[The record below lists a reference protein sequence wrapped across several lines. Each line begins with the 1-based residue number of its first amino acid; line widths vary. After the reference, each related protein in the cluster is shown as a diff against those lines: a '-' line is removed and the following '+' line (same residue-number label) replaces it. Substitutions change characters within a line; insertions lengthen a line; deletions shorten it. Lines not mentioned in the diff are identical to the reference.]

1 MNMVKDKL
9 TNRSFGGW
17 GFGGSLSRLFFS
29 PLGSSAG
36 ASSSSPFSLGFAL
49 ASVFSSD
56 SPSFVLDD
64 VFVLSLFILSKW
76 RVGYFQV
83 RGTTSSVRLR

>member
-29 PLGSSAG
+29 PFGSPAG
-36 ASSSSPFSLGFAL
+36 SSSSSPFSFGSDL

-56 SPSFVLDD
+56 SSAFVLDD
-64 VFVLSLFILSKW
+64 VFVLSLFILSE
-76 RVGYFQV
+76 
-83 RGTTSSVRLR
+83 